1 MKIDPS
7 QRIAKIACELPG
19 AMTVFEQL
27 DLDYF
32 CAGDRSL
39 NDAAHAAGLD
49 PNAVVASLRQ
59 LDSVKN
65 AVCWNER
72 PLSHLVRYLVQQH
85 HRFVREELRST
96 AILLADLTSSA
107 ETTADLNNLRTM
119 FTRLSDIVLP
129 HHREEEQQV
138 FRDIEK
144 LEKAWEGKE
153 IPEAVRD
160 GMKDRVRQMVSDHGA
175 IAAHLRAMRVLRTK
189 ISMSDPAHRT
199 QQVLA
204 SIAHLEA
211 HLHEYMYLE
220 NCILF
225 PRAVAMEEQLAGA
238 HH

>member
-1 MKIDPS
+1 MKIDPN

-19 AMTVFEQL
+19 AMGVFETL

-32 CAGDRSL
+32 CAGDQTL

-49 PNAVVASLRQ
+49 PTAVVANLRQ
-59 LDSVKN
+59 LPAVKN

-85 HRFVREELRST
+85 HRFVREELRAT
-96 AILLADLTSSA
+96 AILLADLCSSD
-107 ETTADLNNLRTM
+107 ETTPDLQNLRTM
-119 FTRLSDIVLP
+119 FTRLSDMVLP
-129 HHREEEQQV
+129 HHREEEQKV
-138 FRDIEK
+138 FRDIEI
-144 LEKAWEGKE
+144 LEKAWEGKD
-153 IPEAVRD
+153 PAVLRD
-160 GMKDRVRQMVSDHGA
+160 GMNERIRQMVSDHGA
-175 IAAHLRAMRVLRTK
+175 IAAHLRAMRALRTTLAANGLL
-189 ISMSDPAHRT
+189 PPRT
-199 QQVLA
+199 QQVVT

-225 PRAVAMEEQLAGA
+225 PRAVTMEEQLAA